1 MCFER
6 SARVAKGAAYGGM
19 LGGADDEAYLLVA
32 ILMAPVTAAGTT
44 CGNNGTVDAVHVEG
58 GDKVVRRKDDDGK
71 CKSVDDNLGDSV
83 AHNEEGVVYV
93 EQDGD

>member
-1 MCFER
+1 MRRYVGRGGRR
-6 SARVAKGAAYGGM
+6 SLFARGNS
-19 LGGADDEAYLLVA
+19 D
-32 ILMAPVTAAGTT
+32 GTRNRCGNA
-44 CGNNGTVDAVHVEG
+44 CGNNGNVDAVHVEG